1 MDSIDSLIY
10 ELNIPSAW
18 QKSPIVRLILG
29 KNRFTALLGVTKIC
43 PKTLFIVQ
51 NGVKRAK
58 SSKSSRQFSESA
70 GQYKKFF
77 VAKKSGQPPHF
88 QCPFELKYTLP

>member
-1 MDSIDSLIY
+1 M
-10 ELNIPSAW
+10 
-18 QKSPIVRLILG
+18 RLILG
-29 KNRFTALLGVTKIC
+29 KNRFSALFWATKIC

>member
-1 MDSIDSLIY
+1 M
-10 ELNIPSAW
+10 
-18 QKSPIVRLILG
+18 RLILG
-29 KNRFTALLGVTKIC
+29 KNRFSALFWVMKIC

-58 SSKSSRQFSESA
+58 TSKSSCQFSESA

-77 VAKKSGQPPHF
+77 LAKKIAPVAAFSVPI
-88 QCPFELKYTLP
+88 

>member
-1 MDSIDSLIY
+1 M
-10 ELNIPSAW
+10 
-18 QKSPIVRLILG
+18 RLILE
-29 KNRFTALLGVTKIC
+29 KNGFSALFWVTKIC

-70 GQYKKFF
+70 SQYKKFF
-77 VAKKSGQPPHF
+77 AAKKSGQPSHF
-88 QCPFELKYTLP
+88 KWPFEVKYTLS